1 MLSRLS
7 HIGNWI
13 FDLDN
18 TLYPA
23 KADLFGLIDVKM
35 GEFIQGLLGCDPQEA
50 RRVQKRYFMEH
61 GITLSGLMHHHGT
74 DPHAFLDFVHD
85 ILLERISP
93 DPELN
98 ADLREL
104 PVRRLIFTHADEH
117 YATRVLERMDLVYA
131 FEFLPAITIAQ

>member
-50 RRVQKRYFMEH
+50 RRVQKRYFMEP
-61 GITLSGLMHHHGT
+61 GTTLSGLMHHPGT
-74 DPHAFLDFVHD
+74 DPHAFLDFFHY
-85 ILLERISP
+85 IFLETLSS
-93 DPELN
+93 DPELS
-98 ADLREL
+98 AHISSFPGR
-104 PVRRLIFTHADEH
+104 A
-117 YATRVLERMDLVYA
+117 
-131 FEFLPAITIAQ
+131 

>member
-61 GITLSGLMHHHGT
+61 GTTLSGLMHHHGT
-74 DPHAFLDFVHD
+74 DPNAFLDIVRSEENTSG
-85 ILLERISP
+85 LQSLMRIS
-93 DPELN
+93 
-98 ADLREL
+98 
-104 PVRRLIFTHADEH
+104 
-117 YATRVLERMDLVYA
+117 YA
-131 FEFLPAITIAQ
+131 